1 MAQVTVNGKN
11 ALDALN
17 RQKALQ
23 KLQNNATTEALE
35 FIAQLVVKKDAS
47 EKLLS
52 KKRLI
57 NTFF

>member
-1 MAQVTVNGKN
+1 MAQITVQGKN
-11 ALDALN
+11 ALDSLN

-23 KLQNNATTEALE
+23 KLQDNGSTEALE
-35 FIAQLVVKKDAS
+35 FLAQLVVKKGAS